1 VFVLAHP
8 RENYLFPGSIDPLV
22 PQNRSPRLRR
32 ALFPRVPTY
41 KHFDAPAASY
51 LLCNHIVV
59 KSDELTHIESYS
71 CAKPR
76 GEGGPSGTSGERT
89 GSLATRHSPLNPAE
103 STLPR
108 TRESVSKQTTLTLLE
123 SALTR
128 FQDSHRKQ
136 RTLNPSEST
145 LTQFISVSPLES
157 ALPKKGGG
165 GGQRR
170 TQHEA
175 GSLLA
180 RHSLL
185 ATALGFHA
193 RRAIAVETTWCKN
206 RHQAE
211 TVPPRAVSKSI
222 ERTPGRRRQR
232 RNAESGLRW

>member
-1 VFVLAHP
+1 VFALAHP
-8 RENYLFPGSIDPLV
+8 RENGLPSGSIDPLV
-22 PQNRSPRLRR
+22 PQDRSPRLRR

-41 KHFDAPAASY
+41 KHFDAPTASY

-145 LTQFISVSPLES
+145 LTQFLSVSPLES

-165 GGQRR
+165 GVKD
-170 TQHEA
+170 E
-175 GSLLA
+175 
-180 RHSLL
+180 HSTKLVHFSL
-185 ATALGFHA
+185 ATRYSPLLWGSMPVGPLQSKPHGA
-193 RRAIAVETTWCKN
+193 RIDT
-206 RHQAE
+206 
-211 TVPPRAVSKSI
+211 
-222 ERTPGRRRQR
+222 RRKQFRPAR
-232 RNAESGLRW
+232 CLNL

>member
-41 KHFDAPAASY
+41 KHFDVRTASY
-51 LLCNHIVV
+51 LLRNHIVV

-76 GEGGPSGTSGERT
+76 GEGVASCNVPRFQRFDVLTS
-89 GSLATRHSPLNPAE
+89 SE

-108 TRESVSKQTTLTLLE
+108 TRESVSKQMTLTPVE

-128 FQDSHRKQ
+128 LCKPRRKQ

-145 LTQFISVSPLES
+145 LTQFLSVSPLES